1 MIRKAGETKRKSVT
15 VAPDSSTS
23 NSKSKSSKKASAG
36 MARKAKETK
45 RKSVTVASGS
55 STSNSKRKPSKNV
68 SAAEGDSSQ
77 IAQKENLIA
86 SVPLF
91 HEKVALLAYSYWEK
105 RGRQGGSPEEDWFC
119 AEKEIL
125 AQIYNGDK

>member
-1 MIRKAGETKRKSVT
+1 MIRKAGETKRKSAT

-23 NSKSKSSKKASAG
+23 NSKSKPSKKASAA
-36 MARKAKETK
+36 MAGKARETK
-45 RKSVTVASGS
+45 RKSVPVASVS
-55 STSNSKRKPSKNV
+55 STSNAKRKSGKKASV
-68 SAAEGDSSQ
+68 AEGDSFQ

-105 RGRQGGSPEEDWFC
+105 RAAGRI
-119 AEKEIL
+119 A
-125 AQIYNGDK
+125 